1 MKEKSSI
8 TLSPDIL
15 AKVDD
20 LAGSKLSRSAL
31 IEQVLRNYFRERA
44 RRKMQARDLERIN
57 AAADRLNS
65 EAAEVL
71 EYQRAGS
78 WATIS

>member
-1 MKEKSSI
+1 MKQKTSI
-8 TLSPDIL
+8 TLSSDVL

-31 IEQVLRNYFRERA
+31 IEGVLRSYFRDRA
-44 RRKMQARDLERIN
+44 RRKVHSRDLERIN
-57 AAADRLNS
+57 AAADRLNA

-71 EYQRAGS
+71 EYQ
-78 WATIS
+78 TYD